1 MSVHLSVFPSILYVH
16 ISISSE
22 SFDFNHI
29 SLFILLL
36 SRFTGK
42 TIETVSQGRGMGQLQ
57 KKGQEK
63 EWISM
68 VWTDGWIWRTKTLM
82 TRKRKRLMMMTK
94 KKRRKIRLS
103 DLI

>member
-1 MSVHLSVFPSILYVH
+1 MFINLFPHNPLIL
-16 ISISSE
+16 IIFPFS
-22 SFDFNHI
+22 
-29 SLFILLL
+29 LLL
-36 SRFTGK
+36 SRHTGK